1 MPNDKST
8 PEPEASAQQETG
20 GDSVS
25 RLVLGSSSTPIT
37 DQRLELLKRGHS
49 NCVPKWEDFAKEMER
64 EMHKWKAEC
73 KRHRGMISSENSRA
87 LAQPGAQD
95 STSTTNDL

>member
-1 MPNDKST
+1 MSETESKPKT
-8 PEPEASAQQETG
+8 APQQETG

-73 KRHRGMISSENSRA
+73 KRHRGMISSENAQARA
-87 LAQPGAQD
+87 SADTQTPNTQE
-95 STSTTNDL
+95 NDQ